1 MKKKIS
7 KRRLKVIN
15 KNKHNEV
22 MKSILEKYT
31 LTRQV
36 FGDGYFIFSF
46 DVNTISWFFLK
57 EFPEWKFAIW
67 LNEEGYDIFGES
79 IVQIDKFKPTA
90 STLSEENVIPFLV
103 ELEKIKNNEGE
114 WKEYNLETI
123 YQQDIEDK
131 ENAMTRRN
139 IDKLTRFIEIEQEK
153 YENDKVSS
161 CFELIDRNTDTCS
174 VSPRYL
180 IQEYIDPEIEGYD
193 NSEKAKDR
201 TAKVF
206 DKMSNLIEYVGNWP
220 NGKIDYDREYL
231 NPDDIL
237 FEHRYLENPKDF
249 LESEIRYERKE
260 PITKFEDLVIKFR
273 KSLD

>member
-1 MKKKIS
+1 MKKKMS

-15 KNKHNEV
+15 KNKHNEI

-57 EFPEWKFAIW
+57 EFPEWRFAIW
-67 LNEEGYDIFGES
+67 LNEDGYDIFGEA

-90 STLSEENVIPFLV
+90 STLSEENAIPFLV
-103 ELEKIKNNEGE
+103 ELEKIQNNEGD

-123 YQQDIEDK
+123 SQQENQDK
-131 ENAMTRRN
+131 TELITKRN
-139 IDKLTRFIEIEQEK
+139 IDKLTKFIEVEQEK
-153 YENDKVSS
+153 YENEEVNS
-161 CFELIDRNTDTCS
+161 CLKLVDRNTDTCS

-180 IQEYIDPEIEGYD
+180 ITEYVDSDIEGYSD
-193 NSEKAKDR
+193 SEEGKNR
-201 TAKVF
+201 TAELF

-220 NGKIDYDREYL
+220 DGKIDHDREYF

-260 PITKFEDLVIKFR
+260 PITKFEDLVIRFR